1 MPVSS
6 VLNYSVFKFITFFF
20 FNESFF
26 GMCMKP
32 LIMSFSIPSLE
43 CSRFSLRCNLKTEF
57 RKTINTRGCGPT
69 IKGVNKFSRQ
79 FLHSLEKAPN
89 SWLLLS
95 HLTLSCQELI
105 FVYEADL

>member
-89 SWLLLS
+89 HGFYFHTYLS
-95 HLTLSCQELI
+95 PAEN
-105 FVYEADL
+105 